1 MILTH
6 ESLLF
11 DDTQPASCASSIGK
25 QFCVFPVVLSVYEL
39 LQLSAY
45 SLANHSIELL
55 QCESSFVRKLTCSTC
70 CPHWPQV
77 LNGVNLAS
85 FSLVD
90 CAQTLLGQR
99 LEVVPA
105 RCIAAWAGLAT
116 TMPK

>member
-1 MILTH
+1 MPTG
-6 ESLLF
+6 LLHF
-11 DDTQPASCASSIGK
+11 L
-25 QFCVFPVVLSVYEL
+25 QFVVLTVLPFSSGTL
-39 LQLSAY
+39 AASAY
-45 SLANHSIELL
+45 SLANHSVELL
-55 QCESSFVRKLTCSTC
+55 QCERSFVRQGTFSTC
-70 CPHWPQV
+70 CAHWLQV

-116 TMPK
+116 PMPK

>member
-1 MILTH
+1 MTPNQVRMLAPAGNR
-6 ESLLF
+6 LL
-11 DDTQPASCASSIGK
+11 
-25 QFCVFPVVLSVYEL
+25 CVCPEVLSVYEL
-39 LQLSAY
+39 LQLLHIAWQTIPLSCCSVNVPLSGSMAT
-45 SLANHSIELL
+45 
-55 QCESSFVRKLTCSTC
+55 FSTC
-70 CPHWPQV
+70 CAHWPQV

-116 TMPK
+116 PMPK